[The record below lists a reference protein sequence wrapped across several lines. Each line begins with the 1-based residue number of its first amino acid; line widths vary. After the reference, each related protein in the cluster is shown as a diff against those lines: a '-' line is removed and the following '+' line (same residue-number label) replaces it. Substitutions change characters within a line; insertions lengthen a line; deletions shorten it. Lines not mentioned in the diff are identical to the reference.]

1 MKTSTTVLGI
11 LGAAA
16 AGAFLGVLF
25 APDKGSN
32 TRKKI
37 SDKSRKK
44 ISDKSKD
51 YKDNLKGKVDDILHT
66 IKANGKDILEDGKAK
81 FNAAKEDFN
90 AMKDEAKTVKTN
102 Y

>member
-1 MKTSTTVLGI
+1 MKATSTILGI

-16 AGAFLGVLF
+16 AGAFIGVLF

-37 SDKSRKK
+37 K
-44 ISDKSKD
+44 DKSKD
-51 YKDNLKGKVDDILHT
+51 YGDNFKTKFDGVVST
-66 IKANGKDILEDGKAK
+66 ITSNGKDIIEEGKSK
-81 FNAAKEDFN
+81 LNQVKDDFN
-90 AMKDEAKTVKTN
+90 TMKDEAKTVKSN

>member
-1 MKTSTTVLGI
+1 MKTSSTILGI

-25 APDKGSN
+25 APDKGSE

-37 SDKSRKK
+37 K
-44 ISDKSKD
+44 DKSKD
-51 YKDNLKGKVDDILHT
+51 YGDNLKGKFDGIVST
-66 IKANGKDILEDGKAK
+66 ITSNGKDIIEEGKAK
-81 FNAAKEDFN
+81 FNSVKDDFN
-90 AMKDEAKTVKTN
+90 NVKDEAKAVKTN

>member
-1 MKTSTTVLGI
+1 MKTSSTILGI

-25 APDKGSN
+25 APDKGSE

-37 SDKSRKK
+37 K
-44 ISDKSKD
+44 DKSKD
-51 YKDNLKGKVDDILHT
+51 YGDNLKGKFDGIVST
-66 IKANGKDILEDGKAK
+66 ITSNGKDIIEEGKAK
-81 FNAAKEDFN
+81 FNSVKEDFN
-90 AMKDEAKTVKTN
+90 TVKDEAKAVKTN

>member
-1 MKTSTTVLGI
+1 MKTSNTILGI

-37 SDKSRKK
+37 K
-44 ISDKSKD
+44 DKSKD
-51 YKDNLKGKVDDILHT
+51 YGDNLKGKVDGILHT
-66 IKANGKDILEDGKAK
+66 ISTNGKDIIEDGKNK
-81 FNAAKEDFN
+81 FNQAKEDFN
-90 AMKDEAKTVKTN
+90 AIKDEAKSVKSN

>member
-1 MKTSTTVLGI
+1 MKTSSTLLGI

-25 APDKGSN
+25 APDKGSE

-37 SDKSRKK
+37 K
-44 ISDKSKD
+44 DKSKD
-51 YKDNLKGKVDDILHT
+51 YGDNLKGKFDGILNT
-66 IKANGKDILEDGKAK
+66 ISSNGKDIIDEGKAK
-81 FNAAKEDFN
+81 FNQVKEDFN
-90 AMKDEAKTVKTN
+90 SMKDEAKTVKTN

>member
-1 MKTSTTVLGI
+1 MKTSSTILGI

-25 APDKGSN
+25 APDKGSE

-37 SDKSRKK
+37 K
-44 ISDKSKD
+44 DKSKD
-51 YKDNLKGKVDDILHT
+51 YGDNLKGKFDGIVST
-66 IKANGKDILEDGKAK
+66 ISSNGKDIIEEGKAK
-81 FNAAKEDFN
+81 FNSVKDDFN
-90 AMKDEAKTVKTN
+90 NVKDEAKAVKTN

>member
-1 MKTSTTVLGI
+1 MKTSSTLLGV

-37 SDKSRKK
+37 SDKT
-44 ISDKSKD
+44 KD
-51 YKDNLKGKVDDILHT
+51 YGDNLKSKVDGILSKRYH
-66 IKANGKDILEDGKAK
+66 
-81 FNAAKEDFN
+81 
-90 AMKDEAKTVKTN
+90 
-102 Y
+102 

>member
-1 MKTSTTVLGI
+1 MKTSNTILGI

-37 SDKSRKK
+37 K
-44 ISDKSKD
+44 DKSKD
-51 YKDNLKGKVDDILHT
+51 YGDELKTKLDGIVST
-66 IKANGKDILEDGKAK
+66 ISSNGKEIIEEGKAK
-81 FNAAKEDFN
+81 FNQAKEDFN
-90 AMKDEAKTVKTN
+90 TIKDEAKNVKTN

>member
-1 MKTSTTVLGI
+1 MKASNTILGI

-37 SDKSRKK
+37 K
-44 ISDKSKD
+44 DKSKD
-51 YKDNLKGKVDDILHT
+51 YGDDLKTKLDGIVSSISS
-66 IKANGKDILEDGKAK
+66 NGKEIIEEGKAK
-81 FNAAKEDFN
+81 FNQAKEDFN
-90 AMKDEAKTVKTN
+90 AIKDEAKNVKTN

>member
-1 MKTSTTVLGI
+1 MKTSSTILGI

-25 APDKGSN
+25 APDKGSE

-37 SDKSRKK
+37 K
-44 ISDKSKD
+44 DKSKD
-51 YKDNLKGKVDDILHT
+51 YGDNLKGS
-66 IKANGKDILEDGKAK
+66 IKDKFDGIVNTLGTNGKDIIDEGKAK
-81 FNAAKEDFN
+81 FNQVKDDFN
-90 AMKDEAKTVKTN
+90 SMKDEAKTVKTN

>member
-1 MKTSTTVLGI
+1 MKTSSTILGI

-16 AGAFLGVLF
+16 AGAFIGVLF

-37 SDKSRKK
+37 K
-44 ISDKSKD
+44 DKSKD
-51 YKDNLKGKVDDILHT
+51 YGDNLKTKFDGIVST
-66 IKANGKDILEDGKAK
+66 ITSNGKEIIEEGKSK
-81 FNAAKEDFN
+81 LNQVKEDYN
-90 AMKDEAKTVKTN
+90 TLKDDVKTVKSN

>member
-1 MKTSTTVLGI
+1 MKASSTILGI

-16 AGAFLGVLF
+16 AGAFIGVLF

-37 SDKSRKK
+37 K
-44 ISDKSKD
+44 DKSKD
-51 YKDNLKGKVDDILHT
+51 YGDNMKTKFDGVVST
-66 IKANGKDILEDGKAK
+66 ITSNGKDILEEGKSK
-81 FNAAKEDFN
+81 LNQVKDDFN
-90 AMKDEAKTVKTN
+90 AIKDEAKTVKSN

>member
-1 MKTSTTVLGI
+1 MKTSSTILGI

-37 SDKSRKK
+37 T
-44 ISDKSKD
+44 DKSKD
-51 YKDNLKGKVDDILHT
+51 YGDNLKGKFDGIVSSIT
-66 IKANGKDILEDGKAK
+66 TSGKDIIDEGKAK
-81 FNAAKEDFN
+81 FNSVKEDFN
-90 AMKDEAKTVKTN
+90 NVKDEAKAVKTN

>member
-1 MKTSTTVLGI
+1 MKTSNTILGI

-37 SDKSRKK
+37 T
-44 ISDKSKD
+44 DKSKD
-51 YKDNLKGKVDDILHT
+51 YGDNLKGKFDGIVST
-66 IKANGKDILEDGKAK
+66 ITSSSKDIIDEGKAK
-81 FNAAKEDFN
+81 FNSVKEDFN
-90 AMKDEAKTVKTN
+90 NVKDEAKAVKTN

>member
-1 MKTSTTVLGI
+1 MKTSSTILGI

-25 APDKGSN
+25 APDKGSE

-37 SDKSRKK
+37 K
-44 ISDKSKD
+44 DKSKD
-51 YKDNLKGKVDDILHT
+51 YGDNLKGKFDGIVST
-66 IKANGKDILEDGKAK
+66 ITSNVKDIIDEGKAK
-81 FNAAKEDFN
+81 FNSVKEDFN
-90 AMKDEAKTVKTN
+90 NAKDEAKAVKTN

>member
-1 MKTSTTVLGI
+1 MKTSSTILGI

-25 APDKGSN
+25 APDKGAN
-32 TRKKI
+32 T
-37 SDKSRKK
+37 RKK

-51 YKDNLKGKVDDILHT
+51 YGDNLKSKVDGILNT
-66 IKANGKDILEDGKAK
+66 ITSNGKDIIEEGKAK
-81 FNAAKEDFN
+81 FNSVKDDFN
-90 AMKDEAKTVKTN
+90 SEAKTVKTN

>member
-1 MKTSTTVLGI
+1 MKTSTTILGI

-16 AGAFLGVLF
+16 AGAAIGVLF

-37 SDKSRKK
+37 K
-44 ISDKSKD
+44 DKSKD
-51 YKDNLKGKVDDILHT
+51 YGDNLKTKFDGIVNT
-66 IKANGKDILEDGKAK
+66 ITSNGKEIIEEGKSK
-81 FNAAKEDFN
+81 LNQVKEDYN
-90 AMKDEAKTVKTN
+90 TLKDDVKTVKSN

>member
-1 MKTSTTVLGI
+1 MKTSTTILGI

-16 AGAFLGVLF
+16 AGAVLGVLF

-37 SDKSRKK
+37 SDKS
-44 ISDKSKD
+44 KD
-51 YKDNLKGKVDDILHT
+51 YGDNIKTKFNGVVST
-66 IKANGKDILEDGKAK
+66 IKSNGKEIIEEGKAK
-81 FNAAKEDFN
+81 FSQAKEDFN
-90 AMKDEAKTVKTN
+90 TLKNEAKAVKSN

>member
-1 MKTSTTVLGI
+1 MKTSSTILGI

-25 APDKGSN
+25 APDKGSE

-37 SDKSRKK
+37 K
-44 ISDKSKD
+44 DKSKD
-51 YKDNLKGKVDDILHT
+51 YGDNLKGKVDGILSSLNS
-66 IKANGKDILEDGKAK
+66 NGKDIIEEGKAK
-81 FNAAKEDFN
+81 FNQVKEDFN
-90 AMKDEAKTVKTN
+90 AIKDEAKTVKTN

>member
-1 MKTSTTVLGI
+1 MKTSSTLLGI

-25 APDKGSN
+25 APDKGSE

-37 SDKSRKK
+37 K
-44 ISDKSKD
+44 DKSKD
-51 YKDNLKGKVDDILHT
+51 YGDNLKGKFDGILST
-66 IKANGKDILEDGKAK
+66 INSNGKDIIEEGKAK
-81 FNAAKEDFN
+81 FNQVKEDFN
-90 AMKDEAKTVKTN
+90 SIKDEAKTVKTN

>member
-1 MKTSTTVLGI
+1 MKTSNTLLGI

-37 SDKSRKK
+37 SDKS
-44 ISDKSKD
+44 KD
-51 YKDNLKGKVDDILHT
+51 YGDNLKGKFDGVLST
-66 IKANGKDILEDGKAK
+66 ITSNGKDIIDEGKAK
-81 FNAAKEDFN
+81 FNQVKEDFN
-90 AMKDEAKTVKTN
+90 AAKDEAKTVKTN

>member
-1 MKTSTTVLGI
+1 MKTSSTILGI

-25 APDKGSN
+25 APDKGSE

-37 SDKSRKK
+37 KDKSR
-44 ISDKSKD
+44 D
-51 YKDNLKGKVDDILHT
+51 YGDNLKGKVDGILSSIT
-66 IKANGKDILEDGKAK
+66 SNGKDIIEEGKAK
-81 FNAAKEDFN
+81 FNQVKDDFN
-90 AMKDEAKTVKTN
+90 AAKDEAKTVKTN

>member
-1 MKTSTTVLGI
+1 MKTSNTILGI

-16 AGAFLGVLF
+16 AGAFIGVLF

-37 SDKSRKK
+37 K
-44 ISDKSKD
+44 DKSKD
-51 YKDNLKGKVDDILHT
+51 YSDNLKEKVDGIISTLST
-66 IKANGKDILEDGKAK
+66 NGKDIIEEGKAK
-81 FNAAKEDFN
+81 FNQVKDEFN
-90 AMKDEAKTVKTN
+90 AAKDEAKTVKTN

>member
-1 MKTSTTVLGI
+1 MKTSSTILGI

-16 AGAFLGVLF
+16 AGAFIGVLF

-37 SDKSRKK
+37 K
-44 ISDKSKD
+44 DKSKD
-51 YKDNLKGKVDDILHT
+51 YGDNLKTKFDGIVST
-66 IKANGKDILEDGKAK
+66 ITSNGKEIIEEGKSK
-81 FNAAKEDFN
+81 LNQVKDDFN
-90 AMKDEAKTVKTN
+90 SIKDEAKTVKTN

>member
-1 MKTSTTVLGI
+1 MKTSSTILGI

-37 SDKSRKK
+37 T
-44 ISDKSKD
+44 DKSKD
-51 YKDNLKGKVDDILHT
+51 YGDNLKGKFDGIVST
-66 IKANGKDILEDGKAK
+66 ITSNGKDIIDEGKAK
-81 FNAAKEDFN
+81 FNSVKEDFN
-90 AMKDEAKTVKTN
+90 NAKDEVKAVKTN

>member
-1 MKTSTTVLGI
+1 MKTSSTILGI

-16 AGAFLGVLF
+16 AGAFIGVLF

-37 SDKSRKK
+37 K
-44 ISDKSKD
+44 DKSKD
-51 YKDNLKGKVDDILHT
+51 YGDNLKTKFDGIVST
-66 IKANGKDILEDGKAK
+66 ITSNGKEIIEEGKSK
-81 FNAAKEDFN
+81 LNQVKDDFN
-90 AMKDEAKTVKTN
+90 TIKDEAKTVKTN

>member
-1 MKTSTTVLGI
+1 MKTSSTILGI

-25 APDKGSN
+25 APDKGSE

-37 SDKSRKK
+37 K
-44 ISDKSKD
+44 DKSKD
-51 YKDNLKGKVDDILHT
+51 YGDNLKGKFDGIVST
-66 IKANGKDILEDGKAK
+66 ITSNSKDIIEEGKAK
-81 FNAAKEDFN
+81 FNSVKEDFN
-90 AMKDEAKTVKTN
+90 NVKDEAKAIKTN